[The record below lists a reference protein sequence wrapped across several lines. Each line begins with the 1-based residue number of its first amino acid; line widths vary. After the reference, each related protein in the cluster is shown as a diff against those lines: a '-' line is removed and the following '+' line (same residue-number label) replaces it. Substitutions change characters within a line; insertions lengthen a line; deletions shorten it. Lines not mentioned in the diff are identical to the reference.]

1 MLPPK
6 KNKKFNDIITILSID
21 KALENYIDS
30 YQTCPLLATHLT
42 DKTITYPPVPC
53 LVKGNQE
60 HCTTTINRRN
70 KKNRNQYNQ
79 NNHNSKASIP
89 IYLTCSF
96 YIFSIELFIKG
107 IIYPKPCKIKTS
119 LTINQINQPS

>member
-53 LVKGNQE
+53 LVREIKSIVPPPSTEG
-60 HCTTTINRRN
+60 T

-79 NNHNSKASIP
+79 NNHISKSKHTYIP
-89 IYLTCSF
+89 HVFVLYL
-96 YIFSIELFIKG
+96 LHRALHKG
-107 IIYPKPCKIKTS
+107 HNLS
-119 LTINQINQPS
+119 